1 MEEGACGPIPV
12 NVFVKPPSAELAPDQ
27 EDEKS
32 LGVDYAT
39 LDQILIAYVEEGKDV
54 AAIVAESG
62 LSRDLVDYVIARTD
76 ANAFKRALEPPY
88 PDAPFYGAPASR
100 WRTSPVWCR
109 RCSTGSF
116 HTPRGVWRAAAQSFT
131 IAVMDKIF
139 RNTSKLTATDWLID
153 AVIAAGAF
161 GFCCLQLTVAVN
173 LLIPDEFMRR
183 LMGIQAM
190 VPSGLSL
197 LAIALTTLP
206 LVLRRK
212 FPWAV
217 FVWCLVSWGLLQAE
231 LNGIALSVAG
241 PLIALF
247 TLASARSRAEAAIAC
262 AVMCLVLLVAPAPP
276 EQSRVLTQ
284 LTVFQNM
291 ALALAAAFAGY
302 ALHEHQE
309 RTRAIEER
317 AVAAERS
324 REAEARRRVEAERVS
339 IAREVHDITA
349 HSLSAVSIQAAAA
362 ERLVDRDPAAAKEAI
377 AEVRRTAKGALE
389 EIRAMIGVLR
399 AGEGPA
405 ETTPTQGTDR
415 MGDLVSYLEGA
426 DIEVTLD
433 ETAYDRACVPAFI
446 DVALFGIAREAA
458 TNIVRH
464 AGARRATL
472 ALSTKR
478 EGFAELVVDDE
489 KEETHE

>member
-1 MEEGACGPIPV
+1 
-12 NVFVKPPSAELAPDQ
+12 
-27 EDEKS
+27 
-32 LGVDYAT
+32 
-39 LDQILIAYVEEGKDV
+39 
-54 AAIVAESG
+54 
-62 LSRDLVDYVIARTD
+62 
-76 ANAFKRALEPPY
+76 
-88 PDAPFYGAPASR
+88 
-100 WRTSPVWCR
+100 
-109 RCSTGSF
+109 
-116 HTPRGVWRAAAQSFT
+116 
-131 IAVMDKIF
+131 MDKIF
-139 RNTSKLTATDWLID
+139 RNTPKFTATDWLID

-212 FPWAV
+212 CPWAV

-262 AVMCLVLLVAPAPP
+262 AVMCLVLLFAPAPP
-276 EQSRVLTQ
+276 EQSRILTQ

-317 AVAAERS
+317 AIAAERS

-399 AGEGPA
+399 AEEGPA

-433 ETAYDRACVPAFI
+433 ETAYDRRSSTWPSSASRVRRPRISCATPGRAVRRWHCPRNGRASPSLSSTTTGEGSLPRPPRPVTTACSACASARGFYRARSPRSQVRSAAC
-446 DVALFGIAREAA
+446 ALP
-458 TNIVRH
+458 
-464 AGARRATL
+464 
-472 ALSTKR
+472 
-478 EGFAELVVDDE
+478 
-489 KEETHE
+489 

>member
-1 MEEGACGPIPV
+1 
-12 NVFVKPPSAELAPDQ
+12 
-27 EDEKS
+27 
-32 LGVDYAT
+32 
-39 LDQILIAYVEEGKDV
+39 
-54 AAIVAESG
+54 
-62 LSRDLVDYVIARTD
+62 
-76 ANAFKRALEPPY
+76 
-88 PDAPFYGAPASR
+88 
-100 WRTSPVWCR
+100 
-109 RCSTGSF
+109 
-116 HTPRGVWRAAAQSFT
+116 
-131 IAVMDKIF
+131 MDKIF

-377 AEVRRTAKGALE
+377 AEV
-389 EIRAMIGVLR
+389 IGVLR

-478 EGFAELVVDDE
+478 EGFAELVVDDDGKGLAAPAAAAGHHGLLGMRE
-489 KEETHE
+489 RARLLQGTFSASPSPLGGVRIAVSVPLSQKEETHE

>member
-1 MEEGACGPIPV
+1 
-12 NVFVKPPSAELAPDQ
+12 
-27 EDEKS
+27 
-32 LGVDYAT
+32 
-39 LDQILIAYVEEGKDV
+39 
-54 AAIVAESG
+54 
-62 LSRDLVDYVIARTD
+62 
-76 ANAFKRALEPPY
+76 
-88 PDAPFYGAPASR
+88 
-100 WRTSPVWCR
+100 
-109 RCSTGSF
+109 
-116 HTPRGVWRAAAQSFT
+116 
-131 IAVMDKIF
+131 MDKIF
-139 RNTSKLTATDWLID
+139 RNTPKLTATDWLID

-276 EQSRVLTQ
+276 EQSRILTQLTVFQNMALALAAAFAGYALHEHQERTRAIEERAIAAERSREAEARRRVEAERVPPEQSRILTQ

-478 EGFAELVVDDE
+478 EGFAELVVDDDGKGLAAPAAAAGHHGLLGMRE
-489 KEETHE
+489 RARLLQGTFSASPSPLGGVRIAVSVPLSQKEETHE

>member
-1 MEEGACGPIPV
+1 
-12 NVFVKPPSAELAPDQ
+12 
-27 EDEKS
+27 
-32 LGVDYAT
+32 
-39 LDQILIAYVEEGKDV
+39 
-54 AAIVAESG
+54 
-62 LSRDLVDYVIARTD
+62 
-76 ANAFKRALEPPY
+76 
-88 PDAPFYGAPASR
+88 
-100 WRTSPVWCR
+100 
-109 RCSTGSF
+109 
-116 HTPRGVWRAAAQSFT
+116 
-131 IAVMDKIF
+131 MDKIF
-139 RNTSKLTATDWLID
+139 RNTPKFTATDWLID

-161 GFCCLQLTVAVN
+161 GFCRLQLTVAVN

-212 FPWAV
+212 CPWAV

-247 TLASARSRAEAAIAC
+247 TLAAIAC
-262 AVMCLVLLVAPAPP
+262 AVMCLVLLFAPAPP
-276 EQSRVLTQ
+276 EQSRILTQ

-317 AVAAERS
+317 AIAAERS

-399 AGEGPA
+399 AEEGPA

-478 EGFAELVVDDE
+478 EGFAELIVDDDGRGLAAPAAAAGHHGLLGMRE
-489 KEETHE
+489 RARLLQGTFSAFPSPLGGVRIAVSVPLSQKEETHE

>member
-1 MEEGACGPIPV
+1 M
-12 NVFVKPPSAELAPDQ
+12 
-27 EDEKS
+27 
-32 LGVDYAT
+32 
-39 LDQILIAYVEEGKDV
+39 
-54 AAIVAESG
+54 
-62 LSRDLVDYVIARTD
+62 
-76 ANAFKRALEPPY
+76 
-88 PDAPFYGAPASR
+88 
-100 WRTSPVWCR
+100 
-109 RCSTGSF
+109 
-116 HTPRGVWRAAAQSFT
+116 
-131 IAVMDKIF
+131 
-139 RNTSKLTATDWLID
+139 
-153 AVIAAGAF
+153 
-161 GFCCLQLTVAVN
+161 AVN

-276 EQSRVLTQ
+276 EQSRILTQ

-291 ALALAAAFAGY
+291 ALALAAAFAGLR
-302 ALHEHQE
+302 LHEHQE

-399 AGEGPA
+399 AGRGRPRRRS
-405 ETTPTQGTDR
+405 TPGLRPT
-415 MGDLVSYLEGA
+415 GDLCPGPQRA
-426 DIEVTLD
+426 DIEVRWTRLLH
-433 ETAYDRACVPAFI
+433 DRACVPAFI

-478 EGFAELVVDDE
+478 EGFAELVVDDDFE
-489 KEETHE
+489 SSLLAAAASHHGLPQHAHARVFLQGTFSASPSPLGGVRIAVNVPLSQKEETHE